1 MYYAFSLDFYMVE
14 SEEDWLRLMKKMLE
28 DVECG
33 KSMEN
38 LREDMQMSFDEW
50 QLEKILYNQTIKFS
64 PLTIKYFRHI
74 DASGW
79 IRYTEIQSRIL
90 NIDNGFDTVQ
100 IRNEMAIRYIDL
112 KIDRLME
119 KLYKTVELAEK
130 LFSTRS
136 HEEIKAYK
144 LQLGDEQT
152 NWKIQFLSNLCD
164 ENANKI
170 ALSEGELK
178 ELLSYISMLI
188 ISNRIHSENC
198 NKRKEEFEIYAKRIF
213 NLKSV
218 RYETIYGLCKTNGDR
233 RNKELFD
240 RQNAELWK
248 SKVIQNLYKW
258 VKRTLGYLVYSEWID
273 EHWNHI

>member
-14 SEEDWLRLMKKMLE
+14 SKEDWLRLMKKMLE

-64 PLTIKYFRHI
+64 PLTIKYFRHV

-100 IRNEMAIRYIDL
+100 IRNEMTIRYIDL

-119 KLYKTVELAEK
+119 KLYKTVELAKK

-136 HEEIKAYK
+136 HEEIKTYK

-170 ALSEGELK
+170 TLSEGELK

-248 SKVIQNLYKW
+248 SKVMQNLYKW
-258 VKRTLGYLVYSEWID
+258 VKRTLEYLVYSEWID
-273 EHWNHI
+273 EHWNRI